1 VSGSL
6 ADRISALLARHRP
19 ASLLII
25 GEPPPLPAEA
35 PAATH
40 IAVESAARELEGLG
54 RFDFAILGE
63 VAERLP
69 ADETAALLGRLKNLH
84 TDRFLLLVNPARSS
98 LDRDAL
104 LGLALLPLEAAA
116 DDRQAWLYDLDRY
129 NPEREWNNPADW
141 AHPENF
147 DRFRW

>member
-1 VSGSL
+1 MIHSL
-6 ADRISALLARHRP
+6 AERISGLLARHRP
-19 ASLLII
+19 SSLLLI
-25 GEPPPLPAEA
+25 GVPPPMPPEA
-35 PAATH
+35 PAATR
-40 IAVESAARELEGLG
+40 IAAESAGRELEGLG
-54 RFDFAILGE
+54 RFDLAILGE

-69 ADETAALLGRLKNLH
+69 ADETTALLGRLKNLH
-84 TDRFLLLVNPARSS
+84 TDRFLLLVDPARSS

-104 LGLALLPLEAAA
+104 LGLALLPLEPAEG
-116 DDRQAWLYDLDRY
+116 DRQAWLYDLDRY

>member
-6 ADRISALLARHRP
+6 ADRISALLARHQP
-19 ASLLII
+19 ATLLII
-25 GEPPPLPAEA
+25 GELPLLAADA
-35 PAATH
+35 PATTRMA
-40 IAVESAARELEGLG
+40 AESAARELEGHG

-69 ADETAALLGRLKNLH
+69 ADETGALLGRLKNLH
-84 TDRFLLLVNPARSS
+84 TDRFLLLVDPRRSK

-104 LGLALLPLEAAA
+104 LGLALLPLEAAE